1 MLSISVKMFNFIFIF
16 LFIMKLDLGVANTA
30 ADDSKILGELPFLE
44 SIIWNFAGVS
54 KLLALGGQYRAVCC
68 QFSVQAGK

>member
-1 MLSISVKMFNFIFIF
+1 MT
-16 LFIMKLDLGVANTA
+16 NTA

-54 KLLALGGQYRAVCC
+54 KLLALGGQLSV
-68 QFSVQAGK
+68 FSSGRKIVWCEMSCT